1 MQKVLVKWI
10 CLHCTIAVSHVFQ
23 TSCFLLFSETIH
35 YLTLTQGEL
44 NRRRGRQSFST
55 LCCDVFGLL
64 ENQFLRNNN
73 NKGSRSNVNKHE
85 LIYGESS
92 SNTPEMH
99 LMSVYHLCYCLQ
111 SLLLLLRN
119 SSKTSQ
125 QSVRKPYRPLLL
137 FNSHCFDHVLHV

>member
-1 MQKVLVKWI
+1 MDLSALYNCSV
-10 CLHCTIAVSHVFQ
+10 
-23 TSCFLLFSETIH
+23 SCFLLFSETIH

-55 LCCDVFGLL
+55 LCWDVFGLL

-99 LMSVYHLCYCLQ
+99 LMYVYHLYYCLQ
-111 SLLLLLRN
+111 SLLLLLR
-119 SSKTSQ
+119 KTSSPAVQ
-125 QSVRKPYRPLLL
+125 KRHSKVYGNPIAPSLYSILLAWMYHKEIK
-137 FNSHCFDHVLHV
+137 NNKC